1 MFSRKGTIHNF
12 YIKTS
17 ECIEWRK
24 NIIHESGSV
33 KTWRKTTIIMWLLC
47 INVLL
52 GLTLK
57 PFNTLIIDEDVRNN
71 PDPTYDIENVICGS
85 YHQGDRRFGDT
96 AGFPSVCNYPYAQ
109 CWSQISEIGFPG

>member
-1 MFSRKGTIHNF
+1 MTALH
-12 YIKTS
+12 
-17 ECIEWRK
+17 
-24 NIIHESGSV
+24 
-33 KTWRKTTIIMWLLC
+33 
-47 INVLL
+47 VLL

-96 AGFPSVCNYPYAQ
+96 AGFQSVCNYPYAQ
-109 CWSQISEIGFPG
+109 CWPQISEIGFPG